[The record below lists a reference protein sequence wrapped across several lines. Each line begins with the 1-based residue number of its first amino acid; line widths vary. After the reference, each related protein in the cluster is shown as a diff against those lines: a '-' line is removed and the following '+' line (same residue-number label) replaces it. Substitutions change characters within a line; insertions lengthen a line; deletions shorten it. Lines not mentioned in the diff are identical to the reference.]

1 MLTRLRA
8 LVHHIHPSKMSTAT
22 HNTNVACCTIPA
34 VQSDYNPKGSYKSYG
49 GFEKVY
55 VTGPEK
61 SDNAIIAVYDIFGF
75 FPQTQQGADRIA
87 SSMKTTVYMPNFF
100 EPKDAFS
107 ISKFPPKSD
116 ENKAAL
122 QAFFGPDGAAF
133 PPSNIGKLIKFA
145 EALKSD
151 GYNHVGAY
159 GFCWGAKICISS
171 GTAGTPLDAVAMVHP
186 AMLSADDAE
195 KLTIPLAMYI
205 TKDESVTEYN
215 RINDIIA
222 KKPFASKNDSKNYEN
237 MFHGFA
243 AARANLEN
251 EDNKKEFEDVYG
263 KLVAFFS
270 NNL

>member
-8 LVHHIHPSKMSTAT
+8 LVHHIDRPKMSTAT

-34 VQSDYNPKGSYKSYG
+34 VQSDYNPRGSYKSYG

-55 VTGPEK
+55 VAGPEK

-75 FPQTQQGADRIA
+75 FPQTQQGADIIA
-87 SSMKTTVYMPNFF
+87 SSLKTTVYMPNFF
-100 EPKDAFS
+100 EPKDPFP
-107 ISKFPPKSD
+107 ISKFPPESD
-116 ENKAAL
+116 QDKADL

-133 PPSNIGKLIKFA
+133 APNNISKLIKLTQ
-145 EALKSD
+145 ALKSD
-151 GYNHVGAY
+151 GYKHVGAY
-159 GFCWGAKICISS
+159 GYCWGAKICISS

-186 AMLSADDAE
+186 AMLSADDAN

-205 TKDESVTEYN
+205 TKDEPIAEYN
-215 RINDIIA
+215 KINDIIA

-251 EDNKKEFEDVYG
+251 EDNKKEFEDVYK
-263 KLVAFFS
+263 KLVTYFG
-270 NNL
+270 NTL